1 MDNSKLHIVAVTGF
15 LEKDGK
21 FLILQRSANET
32 AYPGKWTVPGGK
44 VEGSENI
51 RKTLKK
57 EFQEEAG
64 ITIKD
69 EMRFLGEG
77 EFTRPDGYH
86 VIILN
91 FLCEYESGAV
101 EIDKKDFTDFVWASL
116 EDLSKY
122 DLIDGVKKD
131 FKLLEKICR

>member
-1 MDNSKLHIVAVTGF
+1 MDNSKLHIVVVTGF

-21 FLILQRSANET
+21 FLILQRSEKET

-44 VEGSENI
+44 VEGSDNI

-57 EFQEEAG
+57 EFQEETG

-69 EMRFLGEG
+69 EIKFLGEG
-77 EFTRPDGYH
+77 GFTRPDGYH

-91 FLCEYESGAV
+91 FLCEYESGV
-101 EIDKKDFTDFVWASL
+101 VKIDKEDFMDFAWAGL
-116 EDLSKY
+116 KDLSKY

-131 FKLLEKICR
+131 FELLEKIIR